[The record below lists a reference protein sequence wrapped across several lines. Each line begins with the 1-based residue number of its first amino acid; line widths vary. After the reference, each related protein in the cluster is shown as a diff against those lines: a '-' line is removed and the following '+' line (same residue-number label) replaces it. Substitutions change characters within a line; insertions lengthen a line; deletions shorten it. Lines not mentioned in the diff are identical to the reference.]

1 MKYDFLLVWGIFRK
15 FPVQAK
21 SSLFPYA
28 CCVHAKGGRESFL
41 FFQRLAALCM
51 VLLRRFKILLGL
63 WISGTWCKILTAI
76 PPILRQISKIEEIG
90 KSMANQWPGQ
100 FLFITFG
107 LTPFPL
113 LLQWYHF
120 FPKGHP
126 PTFITFLHLLTY
138 PLPIPLS
145 PNSDANNGQSLKRHS
160 ISRNH
165 FHRVGCHDAESYS
178 VRQGNSHWKNLG
190 DPSLLPTIGC
200 KKYHVK
206 SSIHWDVISYR
217 FSNDLVFCPP
227 VDCQVIIRSIVLY
240 ATQDVKSSIV
250 GYSLFDF
257 FCQLCCSCAHWVV
270 FECGTNYMQYF
281 LHFKVTSTL
290 SQLCCTCVHWDVFEF
305 GIKYM
310 QLFFGHFKVTSLNYQ
325 DVWEPELIEKYLP
338 RSGKFVHVS
347 MA

>member
-1 MKYDFLLVWGIFRK
+1 MSPTWGN
-15 FPVQAK
+15 PN
-21 SSLFPYA
+21 LFP
-28 CCVHAKGGRESFL
+28 S
-41 FFQRLAALCM
+41 
-51 VLLRRFKILLGL
+51 
-63 WISGTWCKILTAI
+63 
-76 PPILRQISKIEEIG
+76 
-90 KSMANQWPGQ
+90 
-100 FLFITFG
+100 
-107 LTPFPL
+107 
-113 LLQWYHF
+113 
-120 FPKGHP
+120 
-126 PTFITFLHLLTY
+126 
-138 PLPIPLS
+138 
-145 PNSDANNGQSLKRHS
+145 
-160 ISRNH
+160 
-165 FHRVGCHDAESYS
+165 
-178 VRQGNSHWKNLG
+178 
-190 DPSLLPTIGC
+190 IGC

-206 SSIHWDVISYR
+206 SSTHQNVISYR

-257 FCQLCCSCAHWVV
+257 LASFAVVVHTGLYLNVAPIICSI
-270 FECGTNYMQYF
+270 F

-325 DVWEPELIEKYLP
+325 DVWEPELIKKYLP